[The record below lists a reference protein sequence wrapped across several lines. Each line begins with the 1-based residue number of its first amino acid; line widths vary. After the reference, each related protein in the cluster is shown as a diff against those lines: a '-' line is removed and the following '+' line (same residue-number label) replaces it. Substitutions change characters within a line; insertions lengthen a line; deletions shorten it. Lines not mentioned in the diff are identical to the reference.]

1 MRINVLSPGFTSSNG
16 TAFLFPLVVHRDV
29 LAKHGMDVRIVSRS
43 NSNLLECDVLAVDS
57 KEFRNEWST
66 DSIRVTDLLKSYK
79 SQVEKLI
86 WFDTTD
92 SSGTLQSGV
101 LPIVDKYLKAQ
112 LLVDR
117 QLYTREI
124 YGGRLHSEFYHER
137 AGIADEQPDS
147 INSPI
152 EPEHMTKLGPS
163 WNSGLADYS
172 LFGPWKATLYRKT
185 GWRRFLNFPYP
196 TRSSGSGRSHDVS
209 ARFGI
214 SYNRKT
220 VRYQREQM
228 TSLLGDKVPTKKL
241 GRRRYMKELQDSRI
255 VVSPFGWGE
264 ITLKDFEVFLTGGLL
279 LKPNMGHMETWPNF
293 YEDERT
299 YASHAWDLS
308 DLVQR
313 IDDLLSDH
321 ILRSDIAA
329 EGQVRYAKYTS
340 GPDAGA
346 LFAKHFKNVIE

>member
-16 TAFLFPLVVHRDV
+16 TAFLFPLVVHRGV
-29 LAKHGMDVRIVSRS
+29 LAEHGIDVSIVSRS
-43 NSNLLECDVLAVDS
+43 DSNLFDCDVLAVDS
-57 KEFRNEWST
+57 KEFRNEWGE
-66 DSIRVTDLLKSYK
+66 DPAKVPGLLTSYK
-79 SQVEKLI
+79 SRVNKLI

-117 QLYTREI
+117 GLYTREI
-124 YGGRLHSEFYHER
+124 YGGRLHSDFYHER
-137 AGIADEQPDS
+137 AGISDEQPDS
-147 INSPI
+147 INSRI
-152 EPEHMTKLGPS
+152 EPEYLTKLGPS

-172 LFGPWKATLYRKT
+172 LFGPWKASLYKKT
-185 GWRRFLNFPYP
+185 GWKRFLKLPHP
-196 TRSSGSGRSHDVS
+196 TRSSGSGRSRDVS

-228 TSLLGDKVPTKKL
+228 ASLLGDKVPTKKL
-241 GRRRYMKELQDSRI
+241 GRRGYMKELQDSRI

-340 GPDAGA
+340 GPDSGA
-346 LFAKHFKNVIE
+346 LFAKHLKNVIE